1 MTKLEELKATLEAA
15 GTALDAAWA
24 DWVAARD
31 ASAYAARDASA
42 YAAVDD
48 YEAAWDARNAAWF
61 DYRAELKKTKEQTK
75 VVE

>member
-1 MTKLEELKATLEAA
+1 MTRLEKLKAALEAA
-15 GTALDAAWA
+15 GTACDAAY
-24 DWVAARD
+24 
-31 ASAYAARDASA
+31 YAARDAANAVAYDARDA